1 MKQQLYVYQRPK
13 IQKFTEGTVIDA
25 QYDRGGIER
34 CPKCNG
40 VVSGLKWIGDQKVA
54 ITKKPLPDFLI
65 MYGGSTTPFLIS
77 EKALNCFLENGIK
90 GIEYYEPIEN
100 FYCKKKKLPYA
111 TTT

>member
-40 VVSGLKWIGDQKVA
+40 VVSGLKWIGDKKVA

-77 EKALNCFLENGIK
+77 EKALNCFIENGIK

-100 FYCKKKKLPYA
+100 FYR
-111 TTT
+111 